1 MDFKSWLYKR
11 AVAYIGKCN
20 KRWEGEDVS
29 SHLKN
34 LRRLTYRDYDGKAY
48 LSYGAD
54 AEWQNFSRHEV
65 LDYAIQKLAM
75 YEDRKELMPTKRRRL
90 TMEDWSK
97 KEPKFRYMLLDRLR
111 QDCDFY
117 LRVGGSANCLWADS
131 EKEQIQTM
139 IYIWNSFPDGD
150 KPEWL
155 TMEQIKEFAQR
166 MDVDI

>member
-11 AVAYIGKCN
+11 AVAYIGKFN
-20 KRWEGEDVS
+20 KRWEGEGIG

-54 AEWQNFSRHEV
+54 VEWKNFSRYEV
-65 LDYAIQKLAM
+65 LDYALAM
-75 YEDRKELMPTKRRRL
+75 HEDRKELMTTKRGRL

-111 QDCDFY
+111 QDCDYY
-117 LRVGGSANCLWADS
+117 LRIRGSANCLWADS

-139 IYIWNSFPDGD
+139 IDIWNSFPDGD

-155 TMEQIKEFAQR
+155 TMEQIKEFAQK
-166 MDVDI
+166 MSIDN

>member
-20 KRWEGEDVS
+20 KRLEGEDVS
-29 SHLKN
+29 FHLKN
-34 LRRLTYRDYDGKAY
+34 LRRLTYRYYDGKAY

-75 YEDRKELMPTKRRRL
+75 YEDRKE
-90 TMEDWSK
+90 
-97 KEPKFRYMLLDRLR
+97 F
-111 QDCDFY
+111 
-117 LRVGGSANCLWADS
+117 

-155 TMEQIKEFAQR
+155 TMEQIKEFAQK
-166 MDVDI
+166 MGVGYLKGDKYE